1 MKHEVVRNDGGVD
14 GAIQKRPEAG
24 TSAQPFVDE
33 ADEVQYR
40 APKATQ
46 LPSQIAKD
54 QQMSPRQSG
63 QNQETPAQ
71 LLAGREL
78 KNNWTVELRID
89 RPLGASGGAFS
100 TSYIVRSGKGDKA
113 FLKALDYSKA
123 LQSPEPAREL
133 RAMTAAY
140 LFEKDLLEKCKTK
153 GLSRIVRIL
162 DSGTIP
168 SQTGYSGGVVEYM
181 IFELA
186 EQDVRSCVN
195 WGRAFDATWTLR
207 TVHQAA
213 AALQQLHSAEI
224 AHQDVKPSNVLVFRN
239 QQSKL
244 ADLGRAHDRHSPS
257 PHDELICPGDLA
269 YAPPE
274 YLYGHVPEDWPVR
287 RLGCDLYLLG
297 NLVTFLFSQVSM
309 THLLSKRVTKQHRW
323 DRWQGVYS
331 DVLPYLQHYF
341 AQAIREIREL
351 VRESQEYTQID
362 FADEVAEC
370 VNQLCNPD
378 PRLRGHPRNIRYG
391 GNQYSLERYVSAF
404 DLLAKKAEWA
414 LMRGNSA
421 RKLS

>member
-1 MKHEVVRNDGGVD
+1 M
-14 GAIQKRPEAG
+14 RPE
-24 TSAQPFVDE
+24 SASLAHLFIDE
-33 ADEVQYR
+33 ADEADKVQNCASR
-40 APKATQ
+40 VAQ
-46 LPSQIAKD
+46 LPNQTAKD
-54 QQMSPRQSG
+54 QEMSSQQSG
-63 QNQETPAQ
+63 QAQETPAQ

-78 KNNWTVELRID
+78 NNSWTVELRID
-89 RPLGASGGAFS
+89 RPLGASGGTFS
-100 TSYIVRSGKGDKA
+100 TSYIVRSGKGHRA

-140 LFEKDLLEKCKTK
+140 LFEKDLLEKCKSK

-168 SQTGYSGGVVEYM
+168 SQTGDRSGVVEYM

-195 WGRAFDATWTLR
+195 WGRAFDATWSLR
-207 TVHQAA
+207 TVHQAS

-224 AHQDVKPSNVLVFRN
+224 SHQDVKPSNVLVFRN
-239 QQSKL
+239 EQAKL
-244 ADLGRAHDRHSPS
+244 GDLGRAHDRHSPS
-257 PHDELICPGDLA
+257 PYDELVCPGDMS

-274 YLYGHVPEDWPVR
+274 YLYGHVPEDWAVR

-323 DRWQGVYS
+323 DRWQGAYS
-331 DVLPYLQHYF
+331 EVLPYLQHYF
-341 AQAIREIREL
+341 AQAVREIGGF
-351 VRESQEYTQID
+351 VRDSQEYAQIE
-362 FADEVAEC
+362 FADEIAEC

-378 PRLRGHPRNIRYG
+378 PRLRGHPRNIKYG

-421 RKLS
+421 RRLS